1 MRTNALLLSAALVAG
16 GTALAQGTVSKNI
29 VGYVNKTVPAS
40 GLVMIA
46 NPLNNGGNT
55 VEEVI
60 KTDGDLILYHYGT
73 AGFSS
78 SESLTGLWLSGGDIV
93 VAPGGGFFAGAT
105 GGSEVAITFVGEVAV
120 GATVSIPA
128 GLSIRSS
135 VLPQAGNLDALEY
148 PVGDEVIYKF
158 VNNSYESA
166 ESIAGTWLGDAPSF
180 GVGDA
185 FWVLNSGDAKTWS
198 RTFTI
203 E

>member
-1 MRTNALLLSAALVAG
+1 MRTNALLLTAALVAG

-55 VEEVI
+55 VEEAI
-60 KTDGDLILYHYGT
+60 KTDGDLILYHF
-73 AGFSS
+73 AGGSFSS
-78 SESLTGLWLSGGDIV
+78 SESIGGLWLSGGDIV

-105 GGSEVAITFVGEVAV
+105 GGSAVPITFVGEVAV
-120 GATVSIPA
+120 GKTVSIPA
-128 GLSIRSS
+128 GLSIISS
-135 VLPQAGNLDALEY
+135 ALPQAGSLDALEY
-148 PVGDEVIYKF
+148 PVGDEVVYKF

-166 ESIAGTWLGDAPSF
+166 ESIVGTWLGDAPSF

-203 E
+203 N